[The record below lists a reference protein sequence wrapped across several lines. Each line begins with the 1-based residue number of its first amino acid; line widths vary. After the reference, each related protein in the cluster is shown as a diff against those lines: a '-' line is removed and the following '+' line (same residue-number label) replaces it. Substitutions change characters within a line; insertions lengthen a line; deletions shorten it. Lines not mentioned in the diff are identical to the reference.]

1 MLFPVDPSSTAPR
14 YAVWSSHAMR
24 RMVAAG
30 LGVSINNELVS
41 ENWKEDVVTRPFVP
55 EEKITLGIALPSLRD
70 ASPALKKFI
79 AEMKA
84 HLAGEKE

>member
-1 MLFPVDPSSTAPR
+1 M
-14 YAVWSSHAMR
+14 
-24 RMVAAG
+24 
-30 LGVSINNELVS
+30 S